1 MLSVDCHPS
10 QDYDTNKQ
18 IHVQTVS
25 HQYIT
30 IEMCVC
36 VCVGGGG
43 GGGGGKGKKKKKGV
57 PPKNG
62 GGGRE
67 SLVPQG
73 GGGGGGGNR
82 EMLKNRDFPSKP
94 GRLAAMPLFPM

>member
-43 GGGGGKGKKKKKGV
+43 GGGGEQGNAKKQGFPIKTGKVGSYAIVPNAGV
-57 PPKNG
+57 WVWLTAIMC
-62 GGGRE
+62 
-67 SLVPQG
+67 LVG
-73 GGGGGGGNR
+73 LVR
-82 EMLKNRDFPSKP
+82 
-94 GRLAAMPLFPM
+94 